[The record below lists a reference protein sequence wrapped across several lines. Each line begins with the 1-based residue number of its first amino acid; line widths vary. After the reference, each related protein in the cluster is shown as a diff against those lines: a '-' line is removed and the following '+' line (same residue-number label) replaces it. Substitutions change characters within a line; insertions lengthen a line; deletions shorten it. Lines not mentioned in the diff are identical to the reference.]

1 MRYEISESCR
11 ISFSVSFAIWE
22 PTIGLCTQRLR
33 ALIRGGWNARRSLRL
48 FLGICCRR
56 VTKLVVIDDHE
67 ALRSGLEVLLSQ
79 AGLDVVGA
87 AGNVAAGLD
96 LIDHT
101 DPDLALVDIRLPDGS
116 GIDLTRQLLQ
126 RHPS

>member
-1 MRYEISESCR
+1 M
-11 ISFSVSFAIWE
+11 
-22 PTIGLCTQRLR
+22 
-33 ALIRGGWNARRSLRL
+33 
-48 FLGICCRR
+48 
-56 VTKLVVIDDHE
+56 TKLVVIDDHE

-101 DPDLALVDIRLPDGS
+101 EPDLALVDIRLPDGS

-126 RHPS
+126 RPPSLAVVL